1 MNKKD
6 FLRKLR
12 LNLFSISHDERE
24 KAIAYYEE
32 MIDDAIDDGM
42 SEEDAVASMG
52 SIQDA
57 VRNIKDDATARG
69 KRVRKIGPWGI
80 ALLILGFPLW
90 FPLLV
95 AFGCVLLGIYCTAWG
110 VIISFVAT
118 AIGLTLCIIP
128 GIVALVVLFLVHPM
142 AGLFAFGAGL
152 ICTAIGLLL
161 IYPVALV
168 VKWGAV
174 FTVNSFK
181 AIFCGFPRKAV

>member
-1 MNKKD
+1 MNKRE

-12 LNLFSISHDERE
+12 LNLFSISHEERE

-42 SEEDAVASMG
+42 SEEAAVASMG

-57 VRNIKDDATARG
+57 VKNIKEDATAHG

-90 FPLLV
+90 FPLLI
-95 AFGCVLLGIYCTAWG
+95 AFGSVLLSIYCAAWG
-110 VIISFVAT
+110 VIISFVAV
-118 AIGLTLCIIP
+118 AICMTLCIIP
-128 GIVALVVLFLVHPM
+128 GIIMLIVAFPVQPM
-142 AGLFAFGAGL
+142 AGLFGFGASL

-161 IYPVALV
+161 VYPVALA
-168 VKWGAV
+168 VKWAAV
-174 FTVNSFK
+174 FTVNSIK
-181 AIFCGFPRKAV
+181 TIFCGFPRKAA